1 MQRDGKR
8 SISEIALTDAN
19 SVSVDNGAKS
29 IAYFCRRK
37 PVKATR
43 KLIEELKEISR
54 GCGNKNV
61 RLCLHENPQAQAH
74 DMIILEKKGK
84 YYPPHKHLEK
94 GESFHIIEG
103 KMGVFIF
110 AESGS
115 VIDAS
120 ILSPDD
126 NFIYRVGVNMYHAV
140 MPLSDLV
147 VYHEAKPG
155 PFLGEKDSIYPSW
168 APPGD
173 KPQEAD
179 NYKNKL
185 LGILGIREKG

>member
-19 SVSVDNGAKS
+19 SVAVDNGAKS

-37 PVKATR
+37 PVKVTR

-110 AESGS
+110 DESGS

-120 ILSPDD
+120 ILSPED

-155 PFLGEKDSIYPSW
+155 PFLGEKDNIHPSW
-168 APPGD
+168 APAGD

-185 LGILGIREKG
+185 LDILGIKEKG